1 MAWSCRELYVVCEA
15 FAECVVRRVRA
26 CVGGGH
32 PGVPYFEC
40 PNGYGSLL
48 RPNLVKVGDYPEID
62 EFASD
67 PDEI

>member
-1 MAWSCRELYVVCEA
+1 VCVVCEA
-15 FAECVVRRVRA
+15 CAECAVRRACGWVR
-26 CVGGGH
+26 GGDA
-32 PGVPYFEC
+32 GVPYFEC

-48 RPNLVKVGDYPEID
+48 RPNLVKVGDYPEVD